1 MRQSTDIWAL
11 GVILYELYTGAT
23 PFKGE
28 NSGEILDQIYEGRVS
43 YKSIPAEAAELIKK
57 ML

>member
-1 MRQSTDIWAL
+1 MKQSADIWAL
-11 GVILYELYTGAT
+11 GIILYELYTGGT

-28 NSGEILDQIYEGRVS
+28 NSKEILEQIYEGRFS
-43 YKSIPAEAAELIKK
+43 YKSIPGEAADLIKK